1 MRIPLSYNYRN
12 LLARKLT
19 TLLTV
24 LGVALVVF
32 VLTAVLMMA
41 NGVKKTLVST
51 GSDQNVIVLRKSAT
65 SDVLSAVG
73 RESAR
78 LIETFPEIATAQ
90 DGKPMISKE
99 AVTIINL
106 YRKEEKGMGNV
117 IVRGVSLDAVS
128 MRPQVKVISGRI
140 WDPAKS
146 EIIIGK
152 SIHDRFEGC
161 EIGQSL
167 KFGTRNWLI
176 VGVFEAEKSGFES
189 EIWGDIEQMMSAFNR
204 PYYSTMIARLR
215 DQNQKSSFKTR
226 FESETRLQQLQIK
239 GEKEYYNE
247 QSRPLASFLTVL
259 GLIIT
264 VIFSVGAM
272 IGAMITM
279 YASVANR
286 TVEIGTLRA
295 LGFLRRNILLAFLL
309 ESLLIA
315 LIGGALGILLASALQ
330 FITISMLNFSS
341 FSEIAFSFHLT
352 PLIVTAAFVFA
363 LAMGI
368 IGGFFPAIRA
378 SRLNIVNA
386 LRAS

>member
-1 MRIPLSYNYRN
+1 MAIPISYNYRN

-24 LGVALVVF
+24 TGVALVVF

-51 GSDQNVIVLRKSAT
+51 GSDNNIIVLRKSAT

-73 RESAR
+73 RDSAR
-78 LIETFPEIATAQ
+78 LVETFPEIATAE

-106 YRKEEKGMGNV
+106 YRKGSNDMGNV
-117 IVRGVSLDAVS
+117 IVRGVSTDAVK
-128 MRPQVKVISGRI
+128 MRSQVKIIQGRI

-152 SIHDRFEGC
+152 SIYERFKGC
-161 EIGQSL
+161 DIGQTV

-176 VGVFEAEKSGFES
+176 VGVFDAQKSGFES

-204 PYYSTMIARLR
+204 PYFSTMIARLR

-239 GEKEYYNE
+239 DEKEYYNE

-259 GLIIT
+259 GGIIT
-264 VIFSVGAM
+264 GIFSFGAM

-295 LGFLRRNILLAFLL
+295 LGFLRRSILLAFLL

-330 FITISMLNFSS
+330 FVTISMLNFSS
-341 FSEIAFSFHLT
+341 FSEIAFSFNLT
-352 PLIVTAAFVFA
+352 PLIIVISFLFA
-363 LAMGI
+363 LMMGI
-368 IGGFFPAIRA
+368 LGGFLPAIRA

>member
-1 MRIPLSYNYRN
+1 MAIPISYNYRN

-51 GSDQNVIVLRKSAT
+51 GSDSNIIVLRKSAT

-73 RESAR
+73 RDSAR

-106 YRKEEKGMGNV
+106 YRKESNDMGNV

-128 MRPQVKVISGRI
+128 MRPQVKIIGGRI

-152 SIHDRFEGC
+152 SIHERFKGC
-161 EIGQSL
+161 EIGQTL

-176 VGVFEAEKSGFES
+176 VGVFEAQKSGFES

-215 DQNQKSSFKTR
+215 DQTQKSSFKTR

-279 YASVANR
+279 YSSVANR

-315 LIGGALGILLASALQ
+315 LIGGGLGILLASALQ

-352 PLIVTAAFVFA
+352 PLIILASIVFA

-386 LRAS
+386 LRAN

>member
-1 MRIPLSYNYRN
+1 MAIPVAYNYRN

-51 GSDQNVIVLRKSAT
+51 GSDQNIIVLRKSAT

-78 LIETFPEIATAQ
+78 LIETFPEIATAD

-106 YRKEEKGMGNV
+106 YRKESNDMGNV
-117 IVRGVSLDAVS
+117 IVRGVSLDAVK
-128 MRPQVKVISGRI
+128 MRPQVKIISGRI

-152 SIHDRFEGC
+152 SIHDRFKSC

-264 VIFSVGAM
+264 IIFSVGAM

-279 YASVANR
+279 YSSVANR

-295 LGFLRRNILLAFLL
+295 LGFLRRNILVAFLL

-315 LIGGALGILLASALQ
+315 LIGGGLGILLASALQ

-352 PLIVTAAFVFA
+352 PLIIVVSVAFA

-368 IGGFFPAIRA
+368 IGGFLPAIRA

>member
-1 MRIPLSYNYRN
+1 MKIPLSYNYRN

-51 GSDQNVIVLRKSAT
+51 GSDNNIIVLRKSAT

-78 LIETFPEIATAQ
+78 LIETFPEITTAE

-106 YRKEEKGMGNV
+106 YRKSSNDMGNV
-117 IVRGVSLDAVS
+117 IVRGVSLDAVK
-128 MRPQVKVISGRI
+128 MRPQVKIINGRI

-152 SIHDRFEGC
+152 SIHDRFKGC
-161 EIGQSL
+161 DIGQSL

-352 PLIVTAAFVFA
+352 PVIIAISVAFA
-363 LAMGI
+363 LGMGI

>member
-1 MRIPLSYNYRN
+1 MAIPLAYNYRN

-51 GSDQNVIVLRKSAT
+51 GSDNNIIVLRKSAT

-78 LIETFPEIATAQ
+78 LIETFPEIATAE

-106 YRKEEKGMGNV
+106 YRKESNDMGNV
-117 IVRGVSLDAVS
+117 IVRGVSLDAVK
-128 MRPQVKVISGRI
+128 MRPQVKIISGRI

-146 EIIIGK
+146 EIIVGK
-152 SIHDRFEGC
+152 SIYDRFKGC
-161 EIGQSL
+161 DIGQTL

-176 VGVFEAEKSGFES
+176 VGVFEAGKSGFES
-189 EIWGDIEQMMSAFNR
+189 EVWGDIEQMMSAFNR

-264 VIFSVGAM
+264 IIFSVGAM

-352 PLIVTAAFVFA
+352 PLIIVAAFVFA
-363 LAMGI
+363 LLMGI

>member
-1 MRIPLSYNYRN
+1 MAIPLSYNYRN

-24 LGVALVVF
+24 LGLALVVF

-41 NGVKKTLVST
+41 NGVKKTLVAT
-51 GSDQNVIVLRKSAT
+51 GSDNNIIVLRKSAT

-78 LIETFPEIATAQ
+78 LVETFPEIATAE

-106 YRKEEKGMGNV
+106 YRKDSNDMGNV
-117 IVRGVSLDAVS
+117 IVRGVSLDAVK
-128 MRPQVKVISGRI
+128 MRSQVKIIQGRI

-146 EIIIGK
+146 EIIVGR
-152 SIHDRFEGC
+152 SIHERFKGC
-161 EIGQSL
+161 DIGQTL

-176 VGVFEAEKSGFES
+176 VGVFDAQKSGFES

-204 PYYSTMIARLR
+204 PYFSTMIARLR

-259 GLIIT
+259 GTIIT
-264 VIFSVGAM
+264 AIFSFGAM

-286 TVEIGTLRA
+286 TIEIGTLRA

-315 LIGGALGILLASALQ
+315 VVGGALGILLASALQ

-341 FSEIAFSFHLT
+341 FSEIAFSFNLT
-352 PLIVTAAFVFA
+352 PLIVVISFGFA
-363 LAMGI
+363 LLMGI